1 MSLKRGDV
9 IKVLE
14 NGVCPLGAHPIVVL
28 FIEGD
33 TAFISNIT
41 DIENED
47 FVPCVLELKD
57 DPRIIT
63 IKSTFRFQSISEWSV
78 TTVDRAI
85 ENAKLKNFGQLAVAA
100 FNKIITASQLPD
112 TVIKPKY
119 RTLLKPA

>member
-14 NGVCPLGAHPIVVL
+14 NGVCPAGAHPIVVL

-33 TAFISNIT
+33 TALISNIT

-47 FVPCVLELKD
+47 FVPCILEPKD
-57 DPRIIT
+57 DPRIIK
-63 IKSTFRFQSISEWSV
+63 IKSNFRYNSINERSV
-78 TTVDRAI
+78 AVMELAI
-85 ENAKLKNFGQLAVAA
+85 ENQKLRHFGQLSSTA
-100 FNKIITASQLPD
+100 FKKIIAASQLPD

-119 RTLLKPA
+119 KTLLKPV